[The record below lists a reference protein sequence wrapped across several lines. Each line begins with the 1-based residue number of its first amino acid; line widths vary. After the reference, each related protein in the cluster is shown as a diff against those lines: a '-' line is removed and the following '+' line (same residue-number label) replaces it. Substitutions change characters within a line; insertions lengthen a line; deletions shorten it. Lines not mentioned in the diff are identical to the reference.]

1 MTELREI
8 QLKATSLLDALIK
21 ILDEQGLRYYA
32 VYGTLLGA
40 VRHQGFIPWDDDVD
54 IAMPRPDY
62 ERFIAIAKDI
72 VPAPY
77 QLKER
82 SISDRYNFFF
92 AKFVD
97 RGIRIN
103 ALEPDRHIYSDNP
116 ELWIDIFPIDGI
128 ASDSDGRSSFSRKIQ
143 CLKRW
148 YKYSILDLAFPR
160 KKSATIII
168 RVLQRFLDTEKLY
181 HRFRALVTSHDY
193 DQSDFVVFASQWT
206 NCYEI
211 FPKVI
216 FGSASKVQF
225 EGLRLNA
232 PERYIEYLT
241 RGYGDYMKLPPE
253 NQRPDHSFRL
263 QRQGEE

>member
-8 QLKATSLLDALIK
+8 QLKATSILDALTK
-21 ILDEQGLRYYA
+21 ILDAQGLRYYA

-62 ERFIAIAKDI
+62 EKFIAIAKDI

-103 ALEPDRHIYSDNP
+103 ALEHDRHIYSDNP
-116 ELWIDIFPIDGI
+116 ELWIDIFPVDGI
-128 ASDSDGRSSFSRKIQ
+128 PSDRSEQEDFSRKIKR
-143 CLKRW
+143 LKKW
-148 YKYSILDLAFPR
+148 YKYSILDLTFPR

-168 RVLQRFLDTEKLY
+168 RVLQRFLHTEKLY
-181 HRFRALVTSHDY
+181 DRFRALVTSHDY
-193 DQSDFVVFASQWT
+193 DRSDFVVFASQWT

-211 FPKVI
+211 FPKSI
-216 FGSASKVQF
+216 FGNPTKVPF
-225 EGLRLNA
+225 EGLQLNA
-232 PERYIEYLT
+232 PERYAEYLT
-241 RGYGDYMKLPPE
+241 MGYGDYLKLPPE
-253 NQRPDHSFRL
+253 DQRPDHSFRL